1 MRYLKW
7 FFREIS
13 RFRWTYASVLLFE
26 MIGVAIS
33 LLYVWLSKL
42 LVDTAVGHFNGDN
55 QARRLIW
62 LAVAFAVVCLGRPLL
77 MSLRSFMQS
86 KMSVR
91 MTNDL
96 RLRLFDNM
104 LKVCG
109 DPGKKFHSG
118 DMINRMETD
127 VISVTNAFCSAV
139 PNLFWATVQ
148 FSAAFVCVLYVN
160 VSLAIVLLVVLPFA
174 APAGKYI
181 MRKVRNLT
189 LHIKSND
196 SKVQSHIQESLQ
208 HLTLLRTLEYTGE
221 SLDTLA
227 HLQGENYDRNLKRI
241 RFSILARVLMSIAF
255 NLGYLI
261 AFLWAV
267 KGLSTGAVTFG
278 VMTALLQLV
287 GQLQR
292 PLLQASDNLPSLLH
306 CTASIDRLMELE
318 ELPKEDAVTPVL
330 LNAPAGLKVQNLV
343 FRYPDGD
350 ETVIDNLSFDFK
362 PGSRVAITGR
372 TGIGKTTLLKLMM
385 SIAEP
390 VSGKLELYSEQVS
403 VPVSPRTRCNFAYVP
418 QGNTLFSGTVRDNL
432 LMGDANADEA
442 KMREALYVAA
452 ADFVFDLPGG
462 LDTICSEAGG
472 GLSEGQAQRIAVARG
487 LLRPGSILLLDE
499 FTSALDPQTEHL
511 MLSRLTAKDGICGDK
526 TMIFITHRD
535 SILNYCDSELQLEQL
550 S

>member
-13 RFRWTYASVLLFE
+13 RFRWTYSAVLLFGV
-26 MIGVAIS
+26 IGVAIS
-33 LLYVWLSKL
+33 LLYVWLSKV
-42 LVDTAVGHFNGDN
+42 LVDTAVGHFNGDD
-55 QARRLIW
+55 QGRRLIL
-62 LAVAFAVVCLGRPLL
+62 LALAFAVVCLGRPLL
-77 MSLRSFMQS
+77 MSLRSYMQS

-96 RLRLFDNM
+96 RFRLFDNM

-127 VISVTNAFCSAV
+127 VVSVTNAFCSAV
-139 PNLFWATVQ
+139 PNLFWAAVQ

-160 VSLAIVLLVVLPFA
+160 VRLAIVLLVVLPFA

-196 SKVQSHIQESLQ
+196 SKVQSHIQESIQ

-221 SLDTLA
+221 SSETLA
-227 HLQGENYDRNLKRI
+227 QLQGENYDRNLKRI
-241 RFSILARVLMSIAF
+241 RFSSLARVLMSIAF

-318 ELPKEDAVTPVL
+318 ELPKEDAVSPVL
-330 LNAPAGLKVQNLV
+330 LNAPAGLKIQNLV

-350 ETVIDNLSFDFK
+350 ETIIDNLSFDFK

-390 VSGKLELYSEQVS
+390 VSGKMELYSESVT
-403 VPVSPRTRCNFAYVP
+403 VPVSPHTRCNFAYVP

-432 LMGDANADEA
+432 LMGDANADESR
-442 KMREALYVAA
+442 MREALYVAA

-499 FTSALDPQTEHL
+499 FTSALDPQTENL
-511 MLSRLTAKDGICGDK
+511 MLSRLTAKDGICADK

-535 SILNYCDSELQLEQL
+535 SILNFCDSELQLEHL